1 MAVQQILGVVF
12 SISLGIFGTSLAF
25 ANGDLAQGAAL
36 FKKKCAS
43 CHALSEE
50 ARALSGPHLAAI
62 VDARAGQ
69 VEGFKYSKAL
79 QQAATAGLIW
89 SPAQLDQFL
98 THPKAFLKHTKMN
111 FIGLKVAADRQ
122 NLIAFLAQ
130 TDKAGTNG
138 LAKASFD
145 VPEELLALEG
155 DLEYGE
161 YLSSECMTCHQKNG
175 KDTAIPSIINKPS
188 YELVTALYAYREGY
202 RENQAMQLIAKRL
215 TDEEIAALAY
225 YFESIRK

>member
-1 MAVQQILGVVF
+1 MRQIFGVVF
-12 SISLGIFGTSLAF
+12 SISLSIFGSSPAF
-25 ANGDLAQGAAL
+25 ASGDLAQGAAL

-62 VDARAGQ
+62 VDAKAGQ

-79 QQAATAGLIW
+79 QQAAAAGLTW
-89 SPAQLDQFL
+89 SPEQLDQFL
-98 THPKAFLKHTKMN
+98 THPKGFLKHTKMN
-111 FIGLKVAADRQ
+111 FTGLKVSADRL
-122 NLIAFLAQ
+122 NLIAFLTQ
-130 TDKAGTNG
+130 TEKAAASG

-155 DLEYGE
+155 DWEYGE
-161 YLSSECMTCHQKNG
+161 YLSSECMTCHQNNG

-215 TDEEIAALAY
+215 TDEEIVALAH
-225 YFESIRK
+225 YFESIGK

>member
-1 MAVQQILGVVF
+1 MQQILGVVF
-12 SISLGIFGTSLAF
+12 SISLSIFGTSLAF

-50 ARALSGPHLAAI
+50 ARALAGPHLAAI

-98 THPKAFLKHTKMN
+98 THPKAFFKHTKMN

-155 DLEYGE
+155 DL
-161 YLSSECMTCHQKNG
+161 
-175 KDTAIPSIINKPS
+175 
-188 YELVTALYAYREGY
+188 
-202 RENQAMQLIAKRL
+202 
-215 TDEEIAALAY
+215 
-225 YFESIRK
+225 

>member
-1 MAVQQILGVVF
+1 MQQILGVVF
-12 SISLGIFGTSLAF
+12 SISLSLLGTSLAF

-111 FIGLKVAADRQ
+111 FIGLKGAADRH

-161 YLSSECMTCHQKNG
+161 YLSSECMTCHQRSG
-175 KDTAIPSIINKPS
+175 QDMTIPTIMNKPAH
-188 YELVTALYAYREGY
+188 ELVTALFAYREGY

-215 TDEEIAALAY
+215 TDEEIAALAH
-225 YFESIRK
+225 YFETLKN

>member
-1 MAVQQILGVVF
+1 MWQIFGVVF
-12 SISLGIFGTSLAF
+12 SISLSIFGTSLAF
-25 ANGDLAQGAAL
+25 ASGDLAQGAAL
-36 FKKKCAS
+36 FKKKCGS

-62 VDARAGQ
+62 VDAKAGQ

-79 QQAATAGLIW
+79 QQAAAAGLTW
-89 SPAQLDQFL
+89 SPEQLDQFL
-98 THPKAFLKHTKMN
+98 THPKGFLKHTKMN
-111 FIGLKVAADRQ
+111 FTGLKVAADRL
-122 NLIAFLAQ
+122 NLISFLTQ
-130 TDKAGTNG
+130 TEKAATSG
-138 LAKASFD
+138 LGKASFD

-225 YFESIRK
+225 YFATIEN